1 MNRLSL
7 LLIAAFVVG
16 CGGPSYRPVQEAP
29 LERVISDACKRK
41 GDRFSVDAQI
51 NSASRETV
59 VLWDGYDGSR
69 TIAVRLPS
77 QGMGSKLR
85 GVFGKSRYELALD
98 RLNELRASGATV
110 SFTMRCEGPGQAPMA
125 DRFSYFD
132 QGQRVQFEF

>member
-1 MNRLSL
+1 MEPPCAAASAL
-7 LLIAAFVVG
+7 LRARTEATRRARA
-16 CGGPSYRPVQEAP
+16 CSEAP
-29 LERVISDACKRK
+29 W

-69 TIAVRLPS
+69 TIAVRLPA
-77 QGMGSKLR
+77 QGMASRLG
-85 GVFGKSRYELALD
+85 GVFGKSRYELALE
-98 RLNELRASGATV
+98 RLNELRRGGATV

-132 QGQRVQFEF
+132 QGRRVQFEF